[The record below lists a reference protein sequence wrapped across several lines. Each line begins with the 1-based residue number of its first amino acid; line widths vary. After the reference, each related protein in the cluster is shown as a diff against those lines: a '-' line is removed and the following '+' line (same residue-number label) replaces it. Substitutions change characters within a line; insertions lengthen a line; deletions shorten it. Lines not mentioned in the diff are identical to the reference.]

1 MENTIIPGIEDD
13 WVTSSFECDKNKKTT
28 DAYRQFK
35 CDQEL
40 DFYASIIPSIY
51 DRIYIPKKSTCFC
64 TPKPILREIFAAHYS
79 DRRVQ
84 HWVTHRLEPLFE
96 ERFISQ
102 GNVSYNCRK
111 GFGTQAAVL
120 RVYDIIEEI
129 TENYTKEAYIG
140 KYDLK
145 SFFMSIDKDILWSQ
159 LKTFIEENY
168 HNEAD
173 KDTLL

>member
-1 MENTIIPGIEDD
+1 MSMENTIIPGIEDD
-13 WVTSSFECDKNKKTT
+13 WVTSSFECDKNKKNT

-145 SFFMSIDKDILWSQ
+145 SFFMSIDKDILW
-159 LKTFIEENY
+159 
-168 HNEAD
+168 
-173 KDTLL
+173 